1 MRNSLATGERHAHK
15 QAITFLDGLTVK
27 KLYRDTSLP
36 ESPVKVDSLMVLDL
50 QPYPYTWAEDAFV
63 FDGMVAAR
71 VNGTA
76 FSFFLYPLVESQA
89 VSPLPMHGPVESF
102 GREEAGKSD
111 SSDNSGEDEME
122 NGDEVEDG
130 TGEGGARNLQ
140 ESDGSNDPEVDE

>member
-15 QAITFLDGLTVK
+15 QAITFLDGLTLK

-36 ESPVKVDSLMVLDL
+36 ESPVKVDSLMELDL

-89 VSPLPMHGPVESF
+89 VAPLPMHGPVESY
-102 GREEAGKSD
+102 GRLEPEESD
-111 SSDNSGEDEME
+111 SSESGMDE
-122 NGDEVEDG
+122 NGNEVEDG
-130 TGEGGARNLQ
+130 TGDSDSRRLQ
-140 ESDGSNDPEVDE
+140 AGDGSDE

>member
-15 QAITFLDGLTVK
+15 QAITFLDGLTLK

-36 ESPVKVDSLMVLDL
+36 ESPVKVDSLMELDL

-89 VSPLPMHGPVESF
+89 VAPLPMHGPVESY
-102 GREEAGKSD
+102 GRLEPEESD
-111 SSDNSGEDEME
+111 SSEGEMEE
-122 NGDEVEDG
+122 NGDEAEDG
-130 TGEGGARNLQ
+130 TGDSDSRRLQ
-140 ESDGSNDPEVDE
+140 EGDGSDDLEADE